1 MADTQNVTN
10 VEMTN
15 PEIHPI
21 SYLANLRKHLA
32 DMKQKK
38 ADMIAT
44 LEGEPEYRLT
54 LSEIKSTEAMIEGL
68 TGSLKD
74 HYASL
79 AETDETGKVLNP
91 NPHPAVTLKRFDAT
105 KLIYDGKK
113 AFQYCLNNF
122 SSVLSLDVKE
132 FEKFAKMGKLPED
145 VVVVK
150 PEFEIRVQF
159 STDLSKYE
167 NETKNIK

>member
-1 MADTQNVTN
+1 MTDIETTQ
-10 VEMTN
+10 

-38 ADMIAT
+38 ADLVTA
-44 LEGEPEYRLT
+44 LENNPEYKLT
-54 LSEIKSTEAMIEGL
+54 LSEIKSTESMIEGL

-113 AFQYCLNNF
+113 AFQYCLNNLTT
-122 SSVLSLDVKE
+122 VLDLNTKE
-132 FEKFAKMGKLPED
+132 FEKQAKTGKLPDD
-145 VVVVK
+145 VVEVV
-150 PEFEIRVQF
+150 EGWETRVQF
-159 STDLSKYE
+159 ATDLSKYE
-167 NETKNIK
+167 TE